1 MKRSDACGSICA
13 SVRGG
18 WEQSSEDP
26 RPHLPS
32 RNWHFHCS
40 TGGARA
46 RSRGSIDSGLRDNS
60 TLNACFAACSWTQR
74 PVEPRQVSLDAPKA
88 KYVFDAGAV
97 QRALADGRSCVSRV
111 SLQGAGV

>member
-1 MKRSDACGSICA
+1 VRVCEAVGSRAVRILVLICPA
-13 SVRGG
+13 ETGI
-18 WEQSSEDP
+18 
-26 RPHLPS
+26 
-32 RNWHFHCS
+32 S
-40 TGGARA
+40 TAARVARA